1 MPTLPAQA
9 GTWITA
15 ALLGLVLL
23 RLPWLVRD
31 TRRGSLPPT
40 RLLLPTLILLEGVG
54 LFLPGAGTWFLRLR
68 LGVALA
74 LEGLLL
80 VLAIRAFRQSRPGTW
95 PEDRLAGA
103 FAAFLPPRVAWL
115 MALELVMLGSAVA
128 FLAGGFRRE
137 PPPGFSHHRE
147 ASLRAFLPALP
158 LLIPGDV
165 LFLHAL
171 APRLAPWLRWV
182 LHGSTVYAVL
192 WLLGFY
198 ATLKARPH
206 LIQAGRLT
214 LHLGLVKSVTL
225 PLDHV
230 LAVAPLPAFDDDWA
244 RHAHL
249 KGVGRLV
256 AKGAPTLELTLAA
269 PVRVRGLLGLGRP
282 TQRLVVSVD
291 DPTAFAAALKAP

>member
-1 MPTLPAQA
+1 MPTLTAHVT
-9 GTWITA
+9 TWIPA
-15 ALLGLVLL
+15 ALLGLVAL

-31 TRRGSLPPT
+31 TRRGTLPAT
-40 RLLLPTLILLEGVG
+40 RLLLPCLVLTEGLGLL
-54 LFLPGAGTWFLRLR
+54 LPGAGTWILRLR
-68 LGVALA
+68 LGVALG

-80 VLAIRAFRQSRPGTW
+80 VLAIRTLRQPHHGSW
-95 PEDRLAGA
+95 PEDRLAEA
-103 FAAFLPPRVAWL
+103 FTAFLPPRVARL
-115 MALELVMLGSAVA
+115 MALELVMLGAAFA
-128 FLAGGFRRE
+128 FLAGGFRKE
-137 PPPGFSHHRE
+137 PPPGFSHHQE
-147 ASLRAFLPALP
+147 ASLRAILPALP

-206 LIQAGRLT
+206 EIRDGQLR
-214 LHLGLVKSVTL
+214 LHLGLVRSVAFPVSQVVAL
-225 PLDHV
+225 
-230 LAVAPLPAFDDDWA
+230 APLPDFDDDWI

-256 AKGAPTLELTLAA
+256 AKGAPTLELTLAE
-269 PVRVRGLLGLGRP
+269 PVQVHGFLGLGRP

-291 DPTAFAAALKAP
+291 DPVAFASALKAP

>member
-1 MPTLPAQA
+1 MPTLSAQA
-9 GTWITA
+9 GTWISTV
-15 ALLGLVLL
+15 LLGGVAL
-23 RLPWLVRD
+23 RLPWLIRD
-31 TRRGSLPPT
+31 TRRGLIPST
-40 RLLLPTLILLEGVG
+40 RLLLPGLILLEGLG
-54 LFLPGAGTWFLRLR
+54 LFLPGAGTWTLRLR
-68 LGVALA
+68 LGMALA

-80 VLAIRAFRQSRPGTW
+80 VLAIRVFRRPHPGVW
-95 PEDRLAGA
+95 PEDRLAEA
-103 FAAFLPPRVAWL
+103 CTAFLPPRIARL
-115 MALELVMLGSAVA
+115 MALELVLLGSALA
-128 FLAGGFRRE
+128 FLAGGFRQE

-206 LIQAGRLT
+206 QIRAGVLS
-214 LHLGLVKSVTL
+214 LHLGLLKSVAL
-225 PLDHV
+225 PLDH
-230 LAVAPLPAFDDDWA
+230 LLTVAPLPEFEDDWA

-249 KGVGRLV
+249 KGVGSLV
-256 AKGAPTLELTLAA
+256 AKGAPTLELTLAE
-269 PVRVRGLLGLGRP
+269 PVRVRGLLGFGRP
-282 TQRLVVSVD
+282 TRRLVVSVD
-291 DPTAFAAALKAP
+291 DPAAFAAAVKAP